1 MQIPEERLHTLLT
14 QVQKPARYVGQE
26 LNSITKDWSSVQVT
40 LALAYPDLYEIGM
53 SNLGLSILY
62 DLVNRRPEFAAERVY
77 APWNDMYA
85 AMREADVPL
94 FSLETRHSLD
104 AFDVIGFSLQYELNY
119 TNVLSMLELGR
130 IPVLAHERTDALPL
144 VVAGGSCTYNPE
156 PMADFIDAFA
166 IGEGEEVLLE
176 LLECVRAY
184 KAEMGDQAHTGR
196 QELLRRLA
204 RIPGVYV
211 PSLYRV
217 EYNDDQTIAA
227 IEPTEEGVPRR
238 VRKRILPE
246 LGPVPAQPI
255 VSNMEV
261 VHDRAMVEI
270 QRGCS
275 RGCRFCQAGVIY
287 RPIRER
293 PMNEVLAGINDILKA
308 TGYSEAS
315 LLSLSSSDHSQIEEI
330 ISQAMAAHTE
340 EGLSISLPSLRIDS
354 FSVRLAEMIQETRKT
369 GFTFA
374 PEAGSQRLRD
384 VINKG
389 VTEED
394 LLRTTQAAF
403 ESGWNKLKLYFM
415 LGLPTETDEDVL
427 EMARLVRQI
436 QGRGKA
442 TRRRMVDLN
451 ISASTFVPKPHTPFQ
466 WVPLVDR
473 ATVEQRQKLLR
484 DGARSRGVHISWS
497 DWDTTWLEALLSRG
511 DRRLGAVIRRAWQAG
526 AQFDAWSERFRP
538 ELWRQALADEG
549 VDPDFYTGRHRDRTE
564 VLPWDHIDVGVNRA
578 FLWREYQRAL
588 QGELTPNCREQC
600 HGCGIQ
606 QSFPEQQTP
615 VWRCPS

>member
-1 MQIPEERLHTLLT
+1 MSEERLHSLLK

-26 LNSITKDWSSVQVT
+26 LNSINKDWNSVQVT

-77 APWNDMYA
+77 APWADMDA
-85 AMREADVPL
+85 AMRDADVPL

-119 TNVLSMLELGR
+119 TNVLSMLDLGR
-130 IPVLAHERTDALPL
+130 IPVLARERANALPL

-156 PMADFIDAFA
+156 PMADFVDAFV
-166 IGEGEEVLLE
+166 IGEGEQVLLE
-176 LLECVRAY
+176 LLECVQAW
-184 KAEMGDQAHTGR
+184 KAEKGEQAHAGR
-196 QELLRRLA
+196 AELLRRLA

-217 EYNDDQTIAA
+217 EYNGDQTIAA
-227 IEPTEEGVPRR
+227 IEPMEEGVPRR
-238 VRKRILPE
+238 IRKRILPE
-246 LGPVPAQPI
+246 LGPVPTRPI
-255 VSNMEV
+255 VANMEV

-275 RGCRFCQAGVIY
+275 RGCRFCQAGIIY

-293 PMNEVLAGINDILKA
+293 PADEVVAGIDDILKA
-308 TGYSEAS
+308 TGYAEAS
-315 LLSLSSSDHSQIEEI
+315 LLSLSSSDHSHIEEI
-330 ISQAMAAHTE
+330 ISQAMAAHAE

-389 VTEED
+389 VTEDD
-394 LLRTTQAAF
+394 LLHATQSAF
-403 ESGWNKLKLYFM
+403 ESGWNRLKLYFM
-415 LGLPTETDEDVL
+415 LGLPTEVDDDVR
-427 EMARLVRQI
+427 EMARLVRDI
-436 QGRGKA
+436 QARGKA
-442 TRRRMVDLN
+442 IRRRMVDVSV
-451 ISASTFVPKPHTPFQ
+451 SASTFVPKPHTPFQ

-484 DGARSRGVHISWS
+484 DGTNTRGLRVSWS

-511 DRRLGAVIRRAWQAG
+511 DRRLGGVIWRAWQAG
-526 AQFDAWSERFRP
+526 ARFDAWSEQFRP
-538 ELWRQALADEG
+538 DLWRQALAEEG
-549 VDPDFYTGRHRDRTE
+549 VDPDFYTGRHRQRDET
-564 VLPWDHIDVGVNRA
+564 LPWDHIDVGVSRA
-578 FLWREYQRAL
+578 YLWREWERAL
-588 QGELTPNCREQC
+588 KGELSPNCREQC

-606 QSFPEQQTP
+606 QSFSGEQTP
-615 VWRCPS
+615 AWRCPS